1 MLKEKAK
8 KKLLALAVVTTMI
21 IGASPI
27 SVGAQGSSGINNTEV
42 EQSNDEEIKEYEVST
57 SDDLTASLSQI
68 AVQSEP
74 NAKIILKGN
83 IKIGAVDYVS
93 SLGVKDKHIIVTSD
107 GDNLHTLTFS
117 NRGMLNGDC
126 TFDKVN
132 VEGYKLYC
140 NGYKTIFT
148 SKGEIHLSG
157 TLYGG
162 GYQTTVDKTYVV
174 IAANGEI
181 NPNATNGLH
190 NVIGGSYQGSVT
202 GDTYLEITGNIKMKG
217 GNHITPGCVMGDG
230 TSGDSKTSPDV
241 YVGGTA
247 TLIYDSE
254 SKSSPSIVGTTGCE
268 MRGDVVLEVRAGAT
282 NEICGNYEYPEK
294 SIIKGNLHIIAGS
307 KNYENT
313 DRVLRLGSNWPI
325 TGAGNLFA
333 KSPFSTGTY
342 EVDGNVT
349 IDTYENVWGWNKNSS
364 PSDDIPEIYGSICS
378 KVGGTIT
385 INANGSHM
393 ENITGAYK
401 STVNGNVSID
411 ADNVELKNSYY
422 ETEYDEGDIM
432 AVNGSTVTGKS
443 LVKVTGGDVNMV
455 MLTSGKQVNPSSS
468 IIVSGS
474 PKIRTGILSTTN
486 YDSSPENSPSVIM
499 DSCKAT
505 IPFIQSASEVKVQ
518 NNSNVTLNGLW
529 LARNLTIDEGNVL
542 KTNDDVVELE
552 GDATINGTW
561 QQLYN
566 QTKDGYDCIIDKTLT
581 IGKQGQYISLGTTCV
596 TGIVDTSGMMALMK
610 NTLFEN
616 DYSSDKSEIRLPVVS
631 SNYDGTNDGG
641 IIPLQIKG
649 QSSGSTTVNTVKED
663 DWQILKAPTL
673 GDNYILSK
681 KDNDAPKQST
691 FVLGNQDAIAEGHYL
706 KRIKDVNNKN
716 ENYMWQVAKKIIVTF
731 DKNGGDSEA
740 SPQTSTQDFVAGT
753 SSYHF
758 DLPAKNPT
766 RSNYKFIGWNTKKDG
781 SGETFTNKY
790 EVTSNMTVY
799 AQWKKKEVPASAV
812 QQTSSVYKVEH
823 YQQQKEG
830 SYKLKETDFPLYGKI
845 GSEVQAKANNYA
857 HYSLDKVMSTS
868 KGTVTQVTT
877 NKDGQPEYL
886 VLRMYYNLEKN
897 TVSYDLNGGNGTGY
911 NTQEV
916 LFGNGVEVKKAPT
929 KEYHTFTGWKIK
941 GTNKVVQPQDTYTVK
956 GNVKFVAQWDSNI
969 LNEEASITPMDI
981 TIYTGGNGYSGVIG
995 ADGQFSKNDLPEIG
1009 FYVTLSDKINS
1020 LLGSKPNIPV
1030 DLSNAI
1036 TLTYDD
1042 NKGITRRWKLT
1053 PYGDETHSQA
1063 TENGRKVY
1071 IYKLEQS
1078 NINGTDELI
1087 PARMQ
1092 FTSTDGKVMV
1102 SSSFPV
1108 NEKDQYRDYTMSF
1121 YEGNLS
1127 RQYYRLEINIGDK
1140 KVYCP
1145 VDLKSGTLKVR
1156 GNVNQYYATITDEL
1170 PKSNNKDEILA
1181 QTSQKNTNYFIND
1194 GSVRVTD
1201 ASGVKLLVDKTLD
1214 DPLLINYLN
1223 QNKNA
1228 NGKYSYKLSYL
1239 DIVDTQNG
1247 NDYLSLGDGQKIKVY
1262 WPVPED
1268 AKKDSQ
1274 YHVVHFKGLTRD
1286 NDISPN
1292 DLLTTHIPEE
1302 LECQTVTINGR
1313 KYIQFETSSFS
1324 PFALLYEKENKNNI
1338 TIKVKDEQESHK
1350 QQKTTKNYV
1359 LTGDNTNIALWVSL
1373 SIVAIV
1379 FIIIMFKKNK

>member
-1 MLKEKAK
+1 MMLKEKAK

-27 SVGAQGSSGINNTEV
+27 SVGAQGSSGVNNTEL

-57 SDDLTASLSQI
+57 SNDLTASLSQI
-68 AVQSEP
+68 AVQSEH

-83 IKIGAVDYVS
+83 IKIEAVDYVS
-93 SLGVKDKHIIVTSD
+93 SLGVKNKHITVTSD
-107 GDNLHTLTFS
+107 GDNLYTLTFS

-162 GYQTTVDKTYVV
+162 GYKTTVDKTYVV

-254 SKSSPSIVGTTGCE
+254 SKSSPAIDGTYACE
-268 MRGDVVLEVRAGAT
+268 IKGDVILEVRSGVT
-282 NEICGNYEYPEK
+282 NEICGNFEYPEK
-294 SIIKGNLHIIAGS
+294 SIIRGNLHIIAGS
-307 KNYENT
+307 KKYENT
-313 DRVLRLGSNWPI
+313 NRVLRLGGNWPI

-333 KSPFSTGTY
+333 KSPYSTGTY

-349 IDTYENVWGWNKNSS
+349 IDTYENVWGWNKNAS
-364 PSDDIPEIYGSICS
+364 PSNDIPEIYGSICS
-378 KVGGTIT
+378 KVGGSVT

-422 ETEYDEGDIM
+422 ETEYDDEGDIM

-443 LVKVTGGDVNMV
+443 LVKVTGGDVNII
-455 MLTSGKQVNPSSS
+455 MLTSGKQVNNGSS
-468 IIVSGS
+468 IVVTGS

-486 YDSSPENSPSVIM
+486 YASSPENSPSVIM
-499 DSCKAT
+499 DSCNAT

-566 QTKDGYDCIIDKTLT
+566 QTKDSYDCIIDKTLT

-596 TGIVDTSGMMALMK
+596 TGTVDTSGMMALMK

-663 DWQILKAPTL
+663 DWQTLKAPTL

-691 FVLGNQDAIAEGHYL
+691 FVLGNQDAIAEGYYL
-706 KRIKDVNNKN
+706 KRIKDANNKN
-716 ENYMWQVAKKIIVTF
+716 ENYMWQVAKEIRVTF
-731 DKNGGDSEA
+731 DKNGGDDEA

-758 DLPAKNPT
+758 NLPAKNPT
-766 RSNYKFIGWNTKKDG
+766 RSNYEFIGWNTKKDG

-799 AQWKKKEVPASAV
+799 AQWK
-812 QQTSSVYKVEH
+812 
-823 YQQQKEG
+823 
-830 SYKLKETDFPLYGKI
+830 
-845 GSEVQAKANNYA
+845 
-857 HYSLDKVMSTS
+857 
-868 KGTVTQVTT
+868 
-877 NKDGQPEYL
+877 
-886 VLRMYYNLEKN
+886 
-897 TVSYDLNGGNGTGY
+897 
-911 NTQEV
+911 
-916 LFGNGVEVKKAPT
+916 
-929 KEYHTFTGWKIK
+929 
-941 GTNKVVQPQDTYTVK
+941 
-956 GNVKFVAQWDSNI
+956 SNI
-969 LNEEASITPMDI
+969 LNEPVSITPMDI

-995 ADGQFSKNDLPEIG
+995 ANGQFAKNDLPEIG
-1009 FYVTLSDKINS
+1009 FYITLPDEVNKLI
-1020 LLGSKPNIPV
+1020 GSKPDQPK
-1030 DLSNAI
+1030 DLSNII

-1042 NKGITRRWKLT
+1042 NNGVTRRWKLK
-1053 PYGDETHSQA
+1053 PYGDEIHSQA
-1063 TENGRKVY
+1063 TEDGRKVF
-1071 IYKLEQS
+1071 IYKIEQS
-1078 NINGTDELI
+1078 KINGTNELI
-1087 PARMQ
+1087 PARIQ
-1092 FTSTDGKVMV
+1092 FTSSDGKVMV

-1121 YEGNLS
+1121 YEGDLN
-1127 RQYYRLEINIGDK
+1127 RQNYQLEINTGDK
-1140 KVYCP
+1140 KIYCP

-1194 GSVRVTD
+1194 GSVRVAD

-1214 DPLLINYLN
+1214 DSLLINYLN

-1268 AKKDSQ
+1268 AKEDSQ

-1302 LECQTVTINGR
+1302 LECQIVTIDGR

-1338 TIKVKDEQESHK
+1338 TIKAKDEQVNHK
-1350 QQKTTKNYV
+1350 QQPKTTKNYV